1 MAVPLGRPS
10 RRGDRG
16 TESQDS
22 LCGWREM
29 WGWAFQKSSDWEEA
43 KIKDNA
49 GQVQGAVR
57 LMWKNE
63 KVEVERVIGDKEVRI
78 IMVQN
83 FGISEYEALLRGEIR
98 LG

>member
-1 MAVPLGRPS
+1 
-10 RRGDRG
+10 
-16 TESQDS
+16 
-22 LCGWREM
+22 M

-43 KIKDNA
+43 KIKDNV

>member
-1 MAVPLGRPS
+1 
-10 RRGDRG
+10 
-16 TESQDS
+16 
-22 LCGWREM
+22 M

-78 IMVQN
+78 FMVQN